1 MEVKF
6 MVSRHS
12 DRLVKRRRLGLLF
25 VSPWLIGF
33 LAFTLYPFLASIYYS
48 FTDYSVLTLP
58 EFVGFSNYKTL
69 FTDDP
74 LFWKSLGN
82 TFYFAAISIPLQF
95 IVALG
100 LAMLL
105 NQKVKGLAIWRTIF
119 YLPSIVPVVAAS
131 IVWLWLLNPQ
141 YGIINGLLYLI
152 GIDGPGWITDPKWSK
167 PSLIIMSLW
176 GVGGS
181 MIIYLAALQDVPAQ
195 LYEAAELDGAG
206 SYHKFINI
214 TLPTISPVI
223 FFQVIMGIIGAL
235 QYFTQAYVMTGGGP
249 ADSTL
254 FYSLYLYNNAFKY
267 FKMGYASAM
276 AWILFIIILVLTL
289 VLFRSSRGWVYYAGG
304 K

>member
-1 MEVKF
+1 
-6 MVSRHS
+6 MVPRHS

-33 LAFTLYPFLASIYYS
+33 LAFTIYPFLASIYYS
-48 FTDYSVLTLP
+48 FTDYSVLTPP

-82 TFYFAAISIPLQF
+82 TFYFAVISIPLQF
-95 IVALG
+95 VVALG

-289 VLFRSSRGWVYYAGG
+289 ALFRSSREWVYYAGG

>member
-1 MEVKF
+1 